1 MPSKPSGESLLLL
14 PGLICDQTVWQQQ
27 INALSDLAVCTC
39 ADYGSLD
46 SIPAMAEAVLRA
58 APERF
63 SVAGHSMGGRVA
75 LQVYRLAPQ
84 RVERLAL
91 LNTGYL
97 PLPAGAAGA
106 EETRRRGE
114 LVALAQ
120 SEGMRRMLREWLPPM
135 IDSHRIDDATL
146 VEAITAMMARKTPEI
161 FAAQVRAL
169 LARPDATAI
178 LDQIRCP
185 TLLLT
190 GREDG
195 WSTPAQHTAMAAKIP
210 GSQLVIVPDCGHM
223 SMLERPAEVSA
234 ALRAWL
240 WAGRASRE
248 QSPF

>member
-1 MPSKPSGESLLLL
+1 MPSPPPLLLL
-14 PGLICDQTVWQQQ
+14 PGLVCDQTVWQRQ
-27 INALSDLAVCTC
+27 IDALSDVAVCTC

-46 SIPAMAEAVLRA
+46 SIPAMAEAVLRT

-75 LQVYRLAPQ
+75 LEIYRLAPH
-84 RVERLAL
+84 RVARIAL
-91 LNTGYL
+91 LNTGSS
-97 PLPAGAAGA
+97 PRPAGDAGD
-106 EETRRRGE
+106 EEARKRGA

-120 SEGMRRMLREWLPPM
+120 SQGMHAMLRQWLPPM
-135 IDSHRIDDATL
+135 IDSRRINDTVL
-146 VEAITAMMARKTPEI
+146 VNAIVEMMSRKTPDI

-178 LDQIRCP
+178 LQQIQCP
-185 TLLLT
+185 ALLLT

-195 WSTPAQHTAMAAKIP
+195 WSTPEQHRAIAGQIP
-210 GSQLVIVPDCGHM
+210 GSHLAIVPDCGHM

-240 WAGRASRE
+240 YTC
-248 QSPF
+248 